1 MAARDLSRQSQK
13 HSFEWSCWWV
23 TSLKTACN
31 RYGSNSGFERA
42 KSRGF
47 EQKAVS
53 TVRVPHQRGTFFKN
67 AESFGRKNSIRS
79 TAYKQAFEGLKY

>member
-1 MAARDLSRQSQK
+1 VFLPNAPMIHRKYPKSANQNGGA
-13 HSFEWSCWWV
+13 

-31 RYGSNSGFERA
+31 RCGSNSGFELA

-53 TVRVPHQRGTFFKN
+53 TVLSPFKRVTFFKIG
-67 AESFGRKNSIRS
+67 ESFGRKIQSSQSLANRR
-79 TAYKQAFEGLKY
+79 LKD